1 MLSTRRPGRDV
12 LGGRLLPPERR
23 GARTS
28 VVVPVLPPD
37 RLYPY
42 PLPFDE
48 GNCHDACEHSLLVT
62 SYQVPM
68 RRIGLAVVLAI
79 SVLAPLA
86 ADAQSPSTTPRI
98 GWLAPFSSSDPQ
110 VQGGV
115 DLFRQTLREL
125 GHVEG
130 QSVAIEYRWAE
141 GKPERLPAL
150 ATELVRLKVDVI
162 VTTGGVPS
170 AQAAQRAT

>member
-12 LGGRLLPPERR
+12 LGGRLLPDERR

-48 GNCHDACEHSLLVT
+48 GNCHDACEHLLLVT

-68 RRIGLAVVLAI
+68 RRIGLAVVLMTGSLLVA
-79 SVLAPLA
+79 LA
-86 ADAQSPSTTPRI
+86 AEAQQAKIARVGFLSAGVASFQEPHGRVAHVNQAFRDALSES
-98 GWLAPFSSSDPQ
+98 GY
-110 VQGGV
+110 
-115 DLFRQTLREL
+115 
-125 GHVEG
+125 VEN
-130 QSVAIEYRWAE
+130 QSVTFEYHWAE
-141 GKPERLPAL
+141 EKEERLPVL
-150 ATELVRLKVDVI
+150 AAELVKAPRRRNRR
-162 VTTGGVPS
+162 GG
-170 AQAAQRAT
+170 

>member
-48 GNCHDACEHSLLVT
+48 GNCHDVCEHRLLVT

-68 RRIGLAVVLAI
+68 RLIGLAVVLALGLTLT
-79 SVLAPLA
+79 SLC
-86 ADAQSPSTTPRI
+86 AQTQPVHRI
-98 GWLAPFSSSDPQ
+98 GYLDGA
-110 VQGGV
+110 
-115 DLFRQTLREL
+115 LFVPIRRVSRRLGRVCASWATLRDKTSPL
-125 GHVEG
+125 SGD
-130 QSVAIEYRWAE
+130 S
-141 GKPERLPAL
+141 
-150 ATELVRLKVDVI
+150 
-162 VTTGGVPS
+162 
-170 AQAAQRAT
+170 QRAT

>member
-48 GNCHDACEHSLLVT
+48 GNCHDVCEHRLLVT
-62 SYQVPM
+62 SYQVSM
-68 RRIGLAVVLAI
+68 RRIGLAVVVITGFLLVPRGAE
-79 SVLAPLA
+79 
-86 ADAQSPSTTPRI
+86 AQGTRTARI
-98 GWLAPFSSSDPQ
+98 GLLSSGVMAHLDQALRDGLA
-110 VQGGV
+110 
-115 DLFRQTLREL
+115 
-125 GHVEG
+125 
-130 QSVAIEYRWAE
+130 
-141 GKPERLPAL
+141 
-150 ATELVRLKVDVI
+150 
-162 VTTGGVPS
+162 
-170 AQAAQRAT
+170 

>member
-12 LGGRLLPPERR
+12 LGGRLLPDERR

-48 GNCHDACEHSLLVT
+48 GNCHDACERLLLIT

-68 RRIGLAVVLAI
+68 RRIGLAVVFGI
-79 SVLAPLA
+79 SLLTVPLA
-86 ADAQSPSTTPRI
+86 AEAQIAAGPS
-98 GWLAPFSSSDPQ
+98 SQD
-110 VQGGV
+110 QGGHHAR
-115 DLFRQTLREL
+115 LLHRRRQR
-125 GHVEG
+125 
-130 QSVAIEYRWAE
+130 
-141 GKPERLPAL
+141 P
-150 ATELVRLKVDVI
+150 
-162 VTTGGVPS
+162 
-170 AQAAQRAT
+170 